1 MAEAVASLDWS
12 RTPLGPAD
20 AWPASL
26 SAAVSIC
33 LHSHFPMMVLWGAEL
48 VVVYNDAYAPILGDK
63 HPAALGL
70 PVARVW
76 DEIWPTIGP
85 MLQGVL
91 DSGVATRGDDLRLS
105 LMRRGFLE
113 ECYFT
118 FSYSPIRAESGA
130 PGGVFIAVLE
140 TTERVV
146 NERRLKALSAL
157 GARLPLA
164 RDQSHALQLMGA
176 VLAGDLHSLPLAA
189 LYLAN
194 AARSEL
200 VPALCTGR
208 HAGPALLPLPLA
220 DDPHPVAAAV
230 RTAQAAL
237 VPADAA
243 LPRGLVCGAWPEP
256 PRQALVLP
264 LQLPGQAQPAGA
276 LLLAADPRR
285 PLDADYRAFFDLVA
299 GQVTAAL
306 ANTEAM
312 EAERRRVQALAELD
326 RAKSAFFSSVS
337 HELRTPV
344 TLVLGP
350 LQEALDAA
358 PAALREPLQ
367 VAQRNALRLKKLVDA
382 VLDLTRVES
391 GRLLARPEPTDMAA
405 LTREAASLFRSAAEA
420 RGLRLSVRADDTLP
434 WQAID
439 RDMWEHVLVNL
450 LSNAIKCTQAGGIE
464 VALTAEQDGF
474 VLAVR
479 DSGCGIE
486 ADELA
491 RLGQR
496 FYRTRTAERLAI
508 EGSGLGLALVQEL
521 VWLHGG
527 RLEVQSTPGV
537 GSVFRVCMP
546 SRPAPAPAPDEPAP
560 DEPVAGAASRG
571 RAQAAAAELQRDG
584 ALREGARRHAVPAA
598 PGRLPVKVL
607 VVDDNHD
614 HTAYI
619 ARLLAGHCEVT
630 TLHDGEQ
637 ALAMARELRPDLL
650 LADVMMPGLD
660 GLTLL
665 RAIRAE
671 EVTRTMSVVM
681 LSAHAGEEA
690 RLQALEAGADDYF
703 VKPFNARELLA
714 RVRSLVQLVRLRREA
729 VEREGELLRQI
740 AVVEQDLEGMLDAT
754 HDPVAGFDR
763 ALRCRFANAAL
774 ARLFGTSRAQLVGR
788 SLAEIEPAAAGGPL
802 EQALR
807 RAADARVMASVEHFH
822 APSGRWFQLR
832 CYPTAQGVLALS
844 ADITE
849 QRRAQQA
856 LRVAHAGLE
865 RTVADRTAELRSA
878 NELLAATFDRAP
890 GGIAVLDLGGRYLRT
905 NHALQRLLGRSAD
918 ELASLP
924 ADAVTWPEDGLR
936 KRALMT
942 QLLRGE
948 RESFAAEIRYV
959 RPDGSLLWVSNFVS
973 TISKA
978 GRPWYF
984 VSISQDIS
992 DRKQAETEM
1001 LASQAELRGLYD
1013 RLQSVREEE
1022 RLALA
1027 REVHDE
1033 LGQLLSAA
1041 KIDVKLLEDDLRA
1054 STTLPSRRKLLAE
1067 LRSAR
1072 QTMDQ
1077 AIESVRQVAMRLRP
1091 PALDEQGLGAA
1102 IRWHARDFER
1112 RTRMQ
1117 FAVDMAPGL
1126 REPDG
1131 AVATALFR
1139 IYQEAV
1145 TNVLRHAR
1153 ASRVEVSLGLRGE
1166 QLLLRVRDDGIGIS
1180 RAQARGQRSLGI
1192 TGMRERA
1199 AVCRGRLRVA
1209 GLRGGGTLVSVRV
1222 PLHNGSTGATAS
1234 TASTGET

>member
-1 MAEAVASLDWS
+1 MAEAVAALDWS
-12 RTPLGPAD
+12 RTPLGPA
-20 AWPASL
+20 ANWPASL

-33 LHSHFPMMVLWGAEL
+33 LHSHFPMMVLWGPEL
-48 VVVYNDAYAPILGDK
+48 VAIYNDAYAPILGNK
-63 HPAALGL
+63 HPATLGQ
-70 PVARVW
+70 PVAQMW

-85 MLQGVL
+85 MLGGVMA
-91 DSGVATRGDDLRLS
+91 SGVATRGDDLLLS

-118 FSYSPIRAESGA
+118 FSYSPIHAEGGA
-130 PGGVFIAVLE
+130 TGGVFIAVLE

-146 NERRLKALSAL
+146 NERRLKVLSAL

-164 RDQSHALQLMGA
+164 RVQSHALQLMGE
-176 VLAGDLHSLPLAA
+176 VLAGDLHSFPLAA
-189 LYLAN
+189 LYLADGT
-194 AARSEL
+194 RSRL

-208 HAGPALLPLPLA
+208 TSGPALGPLDLA
-220 DDPHPVAAAV
+220 DDPHPVAEAV
-230 RTAQAAL
+230 RTGHSAL
-237 VPADAA
+237 VAADAV
-243 LPRGLVCGAWPEP
+243 LPPGLVCGVWPEP
-256 PRQALVLP
+256 PRQARVLP
-264 LQLPGQAQPAGA
+264 VQLPGQPQAAGA
-276 LLLAADPRR
+276 LLLVADARR

-299 GQVTAAL
+299 GQVSAAL
-306 ANTEAM
+306 ANIEAM
-312 EAERRRVQALAELD
+312 DAERRRVQALAQLD
-326 RAKSAFFSSVS
+326 RAKSAFFANVS

-344 TLVLGP
+344 TLILGP
-350 LQEALDAA
+350 LEEALDTAAA
-358 PAALREPLQ
+358 PLREPLR
-367 VAQRNALRLKKLVDA
+367 VVQRNALRLKKLVDS
-382 VLDLTRVES
+382 VLDLTRIES

-405 LTREAASLFRSAAEA
+405 LTRETASLFRSAAEA
-420 RGLRLSVRADDTLP
+420 RGLQLTVHADDTLP
-434 WQAID
+434 LQAID
-439 RDMWEHVLVNL
+439 RDLWEQVLVNL
-450 LSNAIKCTQAGGIE
+450 LSNAIKCTHEGGIE
-464 VALTAEQDGF
+464 VALAAEQGGF

-486 ADELA
+486 ADELE

-508 EGSGLGLALVQEL
+508 EGTGLGLALVHEL
-521 VWLHGG
+521 VRLNGG
-527 RLEVQSTPGV
+527 RLDVLSTPGV
-537 GSVFRVCMP
+537 GSVFRVSMP
-546 SRPAPAPAPDEPAP
+546 WRPAGAEAAAAGAP
-560 DEPVAGAASRG
+560 PVGAASRQ
-571 RAQAAAAELQRDG
+571 RAKAAAAELLPAG
-584 ALREGARRHAVPAA
+584 AAREGAGELGTTPRAVAGRPA
-598 PGRLPVKVL
+598 VKVL

-614 HTAYI
+614 LTAYI
-619 ARLLAGHCEVT
+619 ARLLAEHCAVT
-630 TLHDGEQ
+630 TLHDGAQ
-637 ALAMARELRPDLL
+637 ALAVAREQRPDLL

-660 GLTLL
+660 GFALL

-671 EVTRTMSVVM
+671 QATRTMSVIM

-740 AVVEQDLEGMLDAT
+740 AAVEQDLEGMLDAT
-754 HDPVAGFDR
+754 QDAVAGFDR
-763 ALRCRFANAAL
+763 SLRCRFASPAL
-774 ARLFGTSRAQLVGR
+774 ARLFGTSRARLVGS
-788 SLAEIEPAAAGGPL
+788 SLAEIEPHAVGGPL
-802 EQALR
+802 EHALR
-807 RAADARVMASVEHFH
+807 RAAEGRVTTSVEQFH
-822 APSGRWFQLR
+822 APTGRWFHLR
-832 CYPTAQGVLALS
+832 CYPTAQGVLALG

-849 QRRAQQA
+849 QRRVQEA

-865 RTVADRTAELRSA
+865 RTVADRTSELRNA

-905 NHALQRLLGRSAD
+905 NHALQRLLGRSAQD
-918 ELASLP
+918 LASLP
-924 ADAVTWPEDGLR
+924 ADAVTWPEDGLH

-948 RESFAAEIRYV
+948 RESFATEIRYV

-973 TISKA
+973 TISKG

-992 DRKQAETEM
+992 DRKQAEAEM

-1041 KIDVKLLEDDLRA
+1041 KIDIKLLEDDLRA
-1054 STTLPSRRKLLAE
+1054 STSLPSRRKLLAE

-1077 AIESVRQVAMRLRP
+1077 AIESVRQVALRLRP

-1117 FAVDMAPGL
+1117 FAVEMAPGL

-1153 ASRVEVSLGLRGE
+1153 ASRVEVSLGQRGE
-1166 QLLLRVRDDGIGIS
+1166 HLLLRVRDDGVGIS
-1180 RAQARGQRSLGI
+1180 RAQARGHRSLGI

-1209 GLRGGGTLVSVRV
+1209 SLRGGGTLVSVRV
-1222 PLHNGSTGATAS
+1222 PLHNGSAAAS
-1234 TASTGET
+1234 TRETA